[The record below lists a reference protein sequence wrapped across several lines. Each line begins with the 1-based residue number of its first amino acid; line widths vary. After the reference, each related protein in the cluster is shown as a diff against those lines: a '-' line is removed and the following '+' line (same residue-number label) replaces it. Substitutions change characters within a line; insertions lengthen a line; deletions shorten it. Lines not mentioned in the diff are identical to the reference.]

1 MARRA
6 EQGQAVGVVSEPLR
20 AAGFDRARYLD
31 RIGAAAPVR
40 ADLATLVALTRA
52 HLAHIAFENLDV
64 QFGRA
69 PPATVDAIFAKVVG
83 QGRGGWCF
91 ELNTLFG
98 VLLAD
103 LGYRVT
109 RLKADVRR
117 GGEVPDRPGNHL
129 CLRVDLDRPYLVDV
143 GFGGSLTAPCAIAAG
158 TSVDGPYAISLSHVD
173 GNRWTFDETVGD
185 SAPFG
190 FDFSTGPADENVLD
204 AMRSALAREDW
215 SPFVQNLVMQL
226 RRGDAHWT
234 LRGRVLTHLTL
245 MGKTTRLLD
254 SADEMAA
261 VGRDIFDME
270 LPEVD
275 RLWRRVTDRHDQL
288 FGTG

>member
-1 MARRA
+1 MSGPA
-6 EQGQAVGVVSEPLR
+6 R

-31 RIGAAAPVR
+31 RIGAATPVR
-40 ADLATLVALTRA
+40 PDLAALGALTRA
-52 HLAHIAFENLDV
+52 HLAHVAFENLDV
-64 QFGRA
+64 QLGRE
-69 PPATVDAIFAKVVG
+69 PPVAVDAIFAKVVG

-98 VLLAD
+98 ALLAD
-103 LGYRVT
+103 LGYSVT

-143 GFGGSLTAPCAIAAG
+143 GFGGSLTAPLAIAAG
-158 TSVDGPYAISLSHVD
+158 AAVDGPYAIDLAHVGD
-173 GNRWTFDETVGD
+173 DRWAFDEKVGD
-185 SAPFG
+185 GTAFG

-204 AMRSALAREDW
+204 AMRRALAREDW
-215 SPFVQNLVMQL
+215 SPFVQNLVVQL
-226 RRGDAHWT
+226 RRDDAHWS
-234 LRGRVLTHLTL
+234 LRGRVLTQLTRA
-245 MGKTTRLLD
+245 GKATRSLG
-254 SADEMAA
+254 SAEEMAA
-261 VGRDIFDME
+261 VGRDIFGME

-275 RLWRRVTDRHDQL
+275 RLWRRAVDRHDQL